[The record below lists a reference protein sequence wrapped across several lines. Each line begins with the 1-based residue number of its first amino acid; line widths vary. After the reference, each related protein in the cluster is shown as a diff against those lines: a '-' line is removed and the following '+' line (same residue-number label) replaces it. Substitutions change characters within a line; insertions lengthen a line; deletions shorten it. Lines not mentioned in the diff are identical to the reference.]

1 MKIYAK
7 IAFLNVNNVKKKLVF
22 IAQKIVVY
30 AKKNIV
36 RNVL

>member
-1 MKIYAK
+1 MKIYVK

-22 IAQKIVVY
+22 IAQKIVAY

-36 RNVL
+36 PNAL